1 MINEN
6 EIKLWISRLET
17 EESSWANYE
26 KLATLYIIRDQHT
39 GQPQAASPQ
48 ALYSSTSAPIRT
60 ANSAESDFLTAVNN
74 AGQDYAWQVMDD
86 LMDTLKITN
95 ERVYNS
101 VMRKLQ

>member
-1 MINEN
+1 MLNEN

-17 EESSWANYE
+17 EEASWTNYE
-26 KLATLYIIRDQHT
+26 KLAALYIIRDQHT
-39 GQPQAASPQ
+39 GQPQVADPQ
-48 ALYSSTSAPIRT
+48 ALYSSASAPIRT
-60 ANSAESDFLTAVNN
+60 VNSADSDFLTAVNN